1 MIDIH
6 CHILPGMDD
15 GSAEFEATMKML
27 RIAED
32 DGISHIMA
40 TPHYRCQK
48 DEARNIFLENP
59 TAVVENRELS

>member
-1 MIDIH
+1 
-6 CHILPGMDD
+6 MDD

>member
-15 GSAEFEATMKML
+15 GSAELEATMKML

-32 DGISHIMA
+32 DGIGHIMA
-40 TPHYRCQK
+40 TPH
-48 DEARNIFLENP
+48 
-59 TAVVENRELS
+59 